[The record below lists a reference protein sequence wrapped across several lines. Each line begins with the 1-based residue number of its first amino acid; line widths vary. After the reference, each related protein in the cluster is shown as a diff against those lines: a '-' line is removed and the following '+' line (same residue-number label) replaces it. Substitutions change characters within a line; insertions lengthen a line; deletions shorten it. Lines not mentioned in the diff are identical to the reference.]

1 MSTRIWG
8 VAVLAAIVLATLGSS
23 LAAADYG
30 PGADAVSAFGAQ
42 LGDRD
47 ATAPAV
53 SGDGRYV
60 VFSTAS
66 PVLLGDDGV
75 GSAAA
80 GLLRRDLLTGAL
92 DAVVPRGVAVGSTSV
107 SADGRSVAFE
117 TSAALTPGDLNGV
130 GDVYLRD
137 MSRPATDVSAYT
149 LVSALD
155 GTDEAAAYAPGAA
168 GSRIG
173 QAGFALSAD
182 GQTATFWSSGAS
194 NLPSGGAVATATG
207 QVLVRDLASR
217 RTRLMTQAVNGGGPV
232 ARAAP
237 GTTVV
242 APGPA
247 LSADGSA
254 VVWADADAALQTTL
268 LPGEPE
274 PALAYLWRRTAERA
288 TTRRVAGA
296 GDRDDPACDPQTTYA
311 AGDTGTGACYG
322 PFVDGDAVDSVGN
335 PEAKPLSISADGGQV
350 LFLSSA
356 RQRPFDATRYRAG
369 SVYLADMAAGRS
381 RKGAV
386 LRVLS
391 APSGAIREAVLA
403 ASGRR
408 ALLSAG
414 TAALE
419 GARVIGTLPG
429 GGSSATNLYVL
440 DLVAGTVQRATVG
453 ADGSD
458 YAGALVSA
466 DTGSQR
472 SDPEPAFLG
481 TSADATT
488 LVFAAADGN
497 LFVGDANGV
506 RDVQVLR
513 GTPGIASGAGTAALP
528 APAPPAALAAAS
540 LPSIAALKPIHP
552 IIGYPIVGSRGRATL
567 TIRVPAAGR
576 LSIDARAR
584 SGRARITVAKTART
598 PRAATTVTARLSPS
612 RAARRANARVRL
624 RVTIRV
630 RYVPKS
636 GAATTATRT
645 YAIARG
651 RAR

>member
-1 MSTRIWG
+1 MSIRIWG
-8 VAVLAAIVLATLGSS
+8 VAVLAAIVLATLGTS

-42 LGDRD
+42 LGDHD

-66 PVLLGDDGV
+66 PVLLRDDGG
-75 GSAAA
+75 GSVAA
-80 GLLRRDLLTGAL
+80 GLLRRDLLTGTL
-92 DAVVPRGVAVGSTSV
+92 DAVAPRGVAVGSTSV

-117 TSAALTPGDLNGV
+117 SSAALTPGDLNGV
-130 GDVYLRD
+130 RDVYVRD

-149 LVSALD
+149 LVSAVD

-173 QAGFALSAD
+173 QAGFVLSAD
-182 GQTATFWSSGAS
+182 GQTATFWTSGAS

-207 QVLVRDLASR
+207 QVLVRDLATR
-217 RTRLMTQAVNGGGPV
+217 RTRLMTQAGGAPV
-232 ARAAP
+232 ARAAA
-237 GTTVV
+237 GTTGV

-254 VVWADADAALQTTL
+254 VVWADPDAALQTTL

-274 PALAYLWRRTAERA
+274 PALAYLWRRTADGA
-288 TTRRVAGA
+288 PTRRVAGA
-296 GDRDDPACDPQTTYA
+296 DDRDDPACDPQTTYA
-311 AGDTGTGACYG
+311 VGDTVTGACYG

-335 PEAKPLSISADGGQV
+335 PEAKPLSIAADGGQV

-369 SVYLADMAAGRS
+369 SVYLADMAAGLS
-381 RKGAV
+381 RKEAV
-386 LRVLS
+386 RRVLS

-403 ASGRR
+403 ASGRQ
-408 ALLSAG
+408 ALLSSG

-440 DLVAGTVQRATVG
+440 DLVAGTVQRATAG
-453 ADGSD
+453 ADRSD

-481 TSADATT
+481 MSAAATT

-506 RDVQVLR
+506 RDVQVIR
-513 GTPGIASGAGTAALP
+513 GTPGIASGAGSAALP
-528 APAPPAALAAAS
+528 APAPPTALAAAS

-567 TIRVPAAGR
+567 TIRVPSAGR
-576 LSIDARAR
+576 LTVGASAR
-584 SGRARITVAKTART
+584 SGRARITVAKTARR
-598 PRAATTVTARLSPS
+598 PRAATTVTAQLTPS
-612 RAARRANARVRL
+612 RAARRANARTRL

-630 RYVPKS
+630 RYVPAS

-645 YAIARG
+645 YTITRG